1 MAKRALIITYYW
13 PPSGGSGVQRWL
25 KFTKYLPSFGWESVV
40 YTPLN
45 PDINSTDNTLIK
57 DISPSTK
64 VIKREILEPYSIY
77 KRLSKKSSKEGIQA
91 NIISSNNSSLF
102 HKLSLFIRANF
113 FIPDPR
119 CWWIRSS
126 AKFLTKYIKENH
138 IDVIISTGPPHSMHL
153 IANKVSQ
160 RCNIKWVA
168 DFRDPWTNIFYFKHL
183 PLTRFALK
191 RHKKLEAMVLNNAN
205 AVIAVSNKMIE
216 EFSKTREDGI
226 HLITN
231 GFDPDDF
238 NSNIA
243 IEREKGE
250 KFLLVHTGIFVDNG
264 NPDLLWSVLKE
275 LSSTIPN
282 FKELLEIRLIG
293 QVDNSII
300 EDIKANGL
308 TSNTHIMGYLS
319 HNTVTSWQKSASL
332 LLLPLRKEPESAAIL
347 TGKFFEYIASGNPIL
362 AFGPTNGDL
371 AEALKNSKSGTIVE
385 FNNREAIKESL
396 INSFN
401 EYLKAPK
408 QKRSLSK
415 ESLIYSREELT
426 KELVDIL
433 NNL

>member
-1 MAKRALIITYYW
+1 M
-13 PPSGGSGVQRWL
+13 
-25 KFTKYLPSFGWESVV
+25 
-40 YTPLN
+40 
-45 PDINSTDNTLIK
+45 
-57 DISPSTK
+57 
-64 VIKREILEPYSIY
+64 
-77 KRLSKKSSKEGIQA
+77 
-91 NIISSNNSSLF
+91 
-102 HKLSLFIRANF
+102 
-113 FIPDPR
+113 
-119 CWWIRSS
+119 
-126 AKFLTKYIKENH
+126 
-138 IDVIISTGPPHSMHL
+138 
-153 IANKVSQ
+153 
-160 RCNIKWVA
+160 A

-191 RHKKLEAMVLNNAN
+191 KHKKLEAMVLNNAN